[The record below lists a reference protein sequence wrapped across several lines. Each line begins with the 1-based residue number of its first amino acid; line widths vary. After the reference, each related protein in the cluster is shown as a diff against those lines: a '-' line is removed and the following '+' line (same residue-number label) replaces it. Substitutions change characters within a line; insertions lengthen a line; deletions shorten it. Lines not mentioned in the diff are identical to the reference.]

1 MAERIENEG
10 IPELEVIVV
19 SHGASELLR
28 RCLASLREHP
38 ASVPTRVSVVD
49 SGSPDSTP
57 DMVEREFP
65 EVRLIRRDNIG
76 FSAANNTVLGTSS
89 APFQLLLNP
98 DTEVYAGALDSSL
111 ARLEADSTVGM
122 VGCKLVTLTGELDHA
137 CKRSFPTPLAALAHF
152 TGIGRRAGIPQAFSQ
167 YRATQLGD
175 EEAGEVDAVNGAYMM
190 VRTEALADVG
200 LLDEGYWLYMEDLD
214 WCRRFGLAVTVVS
227 VHSGVGEVNRL
238 EQVSQAAARMISEHT
253 TDGMRIGVA
262 WGTTLASIVRHLPS
276 RPMEDV
282 EVVQI
287 NGGANAHT
295 SGIPYVGSMI
305 TQFAHA
311 FAGRSVLF
319 PVPTFFDSAVTRRAM
334 WQERSIKPVLM
345 AQRALDVAIFG
356 VGSLTGPVSSHVY
369 VGGYLDDKDR
379 RCLHDERVVGDVC
392 TVFLREDGSWKD
404 IEINTRATGLHPDE
418 LRRLERRLC
427 VAAGAAKAR
436 AVLGALRARVATN
449 LVVDD
454 ALKDGTQGWHLA
466 GLPLERGN
474 RRHAPDPCGRSP

>member
-1 MAERIENEG
+1 MVQLLPGSATDHEG
-10 IPELEVIVV
+10 LYDVAYRYYVEDVTMGQIAKDL
-19 SHGASELLR
+19 
-28 RCLASLREHP
+28 
-38 ASVPTRVSVVD
+38 RVS
-49 SGSPDSTP
+49 
-57 DMVEREFP
+57 R
-65 EVRLIRRDNIG
+65 
-76 FSAANNTVLGTSS
+76 
-89 APFQLLLNP
+89 
-98 DTEVYAGALDSSL
+98 
-111 ARLEADSTVGM
+111 STVSRMLKRARTSGI
-122 VGCKLVTLTGELDHA
+122 VTIKLTDPVRTDQ
-137 CKRSFPTPLAALAHF
+137 RLAHEM
-152 TGIGRRAGIPQAFSQ
+152 G
-167 YRATQLGD
+167 
-175 EEAGEVDAVNGAYMM
+175 
-190 VRTEALADVG
+190 
-200 LLDEGYWLYMEDLD
+200 
-214 WCRRFGLAVTVVS
+214 RRFGLAVTVVS

-454 ALKDGTQGWHLA
+454 ALAKAVLA
-466 GLPLERGN
+466 ADDLTSGEAV
-474 RRHAPDPCGRSP
+474 RR